1 MMSALSGIAGAL
13 DPGPTGVVVQPG
25 DMEWDRARAA
35 WFTNVDQRP
44 AAVAVVRSVADV
56 SAVVA
61 SADRAGLRVMAQ
73 GTGHGATPVGSLQ
86 NTVLIRTSALDQ
98 VQVDVVEGTAWCG
111 AGADWAAVS
120 AAAVEHGLAAQAGSA
135 GGVGVTGYLLSG
147 GISWLSRLRG
157 LAVND
162 VVRLGVVT
170 ADGDRHTVDLDHEA
184 GLFWALRGGGGSFG
198 VVTGI
203 ELRLHAL
210 SSVVAGTLFYPIARA
225 GEVLHAWR
233 RWVDSVP
240 EHTMSCGR
248 LLQFPPLPEL
258 SPPLRGQAF
267 VAVEVA
273 HQGDIGEINDLLAPL
288 RALGPTLD
296 TVASIETPA
305 LAALH
310 MDPPGPTPCRGNG
323 MLLDH
328 LPATAIDQLVA
339 CAGHGSGSPLLSVE
353 LRQLGGAIGRRPPN
367 AGAVGHL
374 DAAFAMYAVGVTPDR
389 ATRAKV
395 DAHVHLVEQ
404 ALRPWEA
411 ELHYANFDERAIGG
425 RGRFHDQPTLER
437 LQAVKNRVDPGDLF
451 TAGHT
456 MSRQRPQ

>member
-198 VVTGI
+198 
-203 ELRLHAL
+203 
-210 SSVVAGTLFYPIARA
+210 S
-225 GEVLHAWR
+225 
-233 RWVDSVP
+233 
-240 EHTMSCGR
+240 
-248 LLQFPPLPEL
+248 
-258 SPPLRGQAF
+258 
-267 VAVEVA
+267 
-273 HQGDIGEINDLLAPL
+273 
-288 RALGPTLD
+288 
-296 TVASIETPA
+296 
-305 LAALH
+305 
-310 MDPPGPTPCRGNG
+310 
-323 MLLDH
+323 
-328 LPATAIDQLVA
+328 LPASN
-339 CAGHGSGSPLLSVE
+339 CGSTPS
-353 LRQLGGAIGRRPPN
+353 RP
-367 AGAVGHL
+367 
-374 DAAFAMYAVGVTPDR
+374 
-389 ATRAKV
+389 
-395 DAHVHLVEQ
+395 
-404 ALRPWEA
+404 
-411 ELHYANFDERAIGG
+411 
-425 RGRFHDQPTLER
+425 
-437 LQAVKNRVDPGDLF
+437 
-451 TAGHT
+451 
-456 MSRQRPQ
+456 